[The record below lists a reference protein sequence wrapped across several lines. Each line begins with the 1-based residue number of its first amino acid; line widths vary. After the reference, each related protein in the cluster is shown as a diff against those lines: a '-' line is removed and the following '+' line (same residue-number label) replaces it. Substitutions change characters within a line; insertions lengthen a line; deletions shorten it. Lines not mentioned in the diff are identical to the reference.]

1 MNEKE
6 ETMRRLQLANAP
18 LGVNY
23 TREEKSNNTLLYG
36 AIALGLV
43 AGAAASAYWW
53 KGRTRALELLQSTP
67 FERVEELISSCEGKI
82 EDIERTIE
90 ELKKKN

>member
-53 KGRTRALELLQSTP
+53 KGAHARSGTSAKHTLRARRGAYFEL
-67 FERVEELISSCEGKI
+67 
-82 EDIERTIE
+82 
-90 ELKKKN
+90 